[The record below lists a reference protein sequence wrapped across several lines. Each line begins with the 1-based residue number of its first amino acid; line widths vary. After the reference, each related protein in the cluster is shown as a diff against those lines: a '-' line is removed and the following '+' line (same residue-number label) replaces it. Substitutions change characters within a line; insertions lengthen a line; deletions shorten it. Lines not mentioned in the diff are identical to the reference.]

1 MSSLILFFFKNLHNN
16 SKRKNSTAMY
26 PCSTKTREVLGNL
39 SQPPNLPRPKRFPE
53 GEAQGKSR
61 GSREIQEIFRGRGF
75 CTPRPEGFPEG
86 EARGKSRGSRG
97 AKPTAEENLEGGGDG
112 FPNTSRVLVEHGH
125 SLIITREGLMK
136 ILPLGIGLVNTAS
149 RDRIGQYYPAGR
161 DGHQIHPC
169 GVRLIDSVN
178 FNPSLVMMRECFVFY

>member
-1 MSSLILFFFKNLHNN
+1 MFHQW
-16 SKRKNSTAMY
+16 
-26 PCSTKTREVLGNL
+26 TRELLGNP
-39 SQPPNLPRPKRFPE
+39 SPPPNFPRPK
-53 GEAQGKSR
+53 KSGRISKVVGFAPR
-61 GSREIQEIFRGRGF
+61 GL
-75 CTPRPEGFPEG
+75 
-86 EARGKSRGSRG
+86 RG
-97 AKPTAEENLEGGGDG
+97 AKPTGEENLEGEGDE
-112 FPNTSRVLVEHGH
+112 FSNTSQVLVEHGH

-136 ILPLGIGLVNTAS
+136 ILPLGIRLVNTAS